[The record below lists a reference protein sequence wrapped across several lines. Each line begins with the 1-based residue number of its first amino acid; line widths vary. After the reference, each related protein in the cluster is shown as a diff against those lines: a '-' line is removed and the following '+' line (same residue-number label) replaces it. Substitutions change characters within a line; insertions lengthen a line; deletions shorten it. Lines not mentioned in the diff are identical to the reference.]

1 MPPLPAL
8 ERRHHVRLVRVVG
21 AVPVEQDEDVVV
33 DGGDGLLAQLGVARV
48 GVEFG
53 YSGVHSAERPS
64 QFVAVRSATLQKAL
78 QKGYPTPCTIIL
90 HINHAISTH
99 SIASVTYSSIIGEL
113 IGSFASAA
121 SAACRFA
128 ATLPAAAAGLDAAA
142 GLAAAAL
149 TAGLATEAV
158 VRLVVALVDDD
169 EAAVDFGGGRGAAG
183 GSASLAKPI
192 STSADSTKGD
202 SGDSPTS
209 SRRAIYYRRAARA
222 RLVGPLRP
230 HLLGRVL
237 GDDDR
242 HLLAGERRL
251 VE

>member
-1 MPPLPAL
+1 MCRPL
-8 ERRHHVRLVRVVG
+8 
-21 AVPVEQDEDVVV
+21 
-33 DGGDGLLAQLGVARV
+33 
-48 GVEFG
+48 
-53 YSGVHSAERPS
+53 SGFAKGFAEGIS
-64 QFVAVRSATLQKAL
+64 YACT
-78 QKGYPTPCTIIL
+78 TIIL

-183 GSASLAKPI
+183 GSASLYRI
-192 STSADSTKGD
+192 SAS
-202 SGDSPTS
+202 
-209 SRRAIYYRRAARA
+209 
-222 RLVGPLRP
+222 
-230 HLLGRVL
+230 
-237 GDDDR
+237 
-242 HLLAGERRL
+242 
-251 VE
+251 

>member
-1 MPPLPAL
+1 M
-8 ERRHHVRLVRVVG
+8 
-21 AVPVEQDEDVVV
+21 V

-53 YSGVHSAERPS
+53 YSGVHRRAPKSIRCRPLSDFAKGFAEGISYAMHYNPS
-64 QFVAVRSATLQKAL
+64 HKPRDQQ
-78 QKGYPTPCTIIL
+78 
-90 HINHAISTH
+90 H

-121 SAACRFA
+121 SAARRFA
-128 ATLPAAAAGLDAAA
+128 ATLPAAAAGFDAAA

-183 GSASLAKPI
+183 GSASLAK
-192 STSADSTKGD
+192 ADIHVGRLDKG
-202 SGDSPTS
+202 
-209 SRRAIYYRRAARA
+209 
-222 RLVGPLRP
+222 RLR
-230 HLLGRVL
+230 
-237 GDDDR
+237 
-242 HLLAGERRL
+242 LAPRQVEGVVL
-251 VE
+251 VELPELGSSAAASTPPRAGPRR